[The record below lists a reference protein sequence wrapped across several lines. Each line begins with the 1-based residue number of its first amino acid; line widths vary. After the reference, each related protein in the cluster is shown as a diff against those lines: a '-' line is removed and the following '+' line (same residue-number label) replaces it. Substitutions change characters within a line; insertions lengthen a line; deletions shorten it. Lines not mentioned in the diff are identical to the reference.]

1 VARRH
6 LDRVLDVV
14 DVPAREGHHAVA
26 RLHGAVPA
34 RQPAALHPQRL
45 EALVA
50 AHLRRARA
58 RARVRAGARARTP
71 SASASASRVCALRA
85 AAPSAHIEPAEPSAR
100 VLSSLLPHVRAQG
113 DH

>member
-1 VARRH
+1 MARRH

-14 DVPAREGHHAVA
+14 DVPACEGHHAVA

-34 RQPAALHPQRL
+34 RQPTALHPQRL

-58 RARVRAGARARTP
+58 RLRPGAGARP
-71 SASASASRVCALRA
+71 VSASARMCASAL
-85 AAPSAHIEPAEPSAR
+85 SA
-100 VLSSLLPHVRAQG
+100 
-113 DH
+113 